1 MFIHTTGIKKF
12 IWKESVETDNWIEIE
27 EGVEMY
33 QRQGRSFLEKPTKP
47 INDLKQVTIYTD
59 GACRKNPGP
68 GGWAAILI
76 FGENKKEIFGNVNN
90 TTNNRMELTAVI
102 KALSALKEKCDVRV
116 FSDSQYVINAFV
128 LDWIT
133 KWRLNGWRIGT
144 KELKNDDLWKT
155 LYDLSKQHEI
165 EWTWVK
171 GHAGNRM
178 NERADYLANKAIK

>member
-1 MFIHTTGIKKF
+1 
-12 IWKESVETDNWIEIE
+12 
-27 EGVEMY
+27 
-33 QRQGRSFLEKPTKP
+33 
-47 INDLKQVTIYTD
+47 
-59 GACRKNPGP
+59 
-68 GGWAAILI
+68 
-76 FGENKKEIFGNVNN
+76 
-90 TTNNRMELTAVI
+90 MELTAVI

-116 FSDSQYVINAFV
+116 FSDSKYVINAFV

-178 NERADYLANKAIK
+178 NERAGYLANKAIK

>member
-1 MFIHTTGIKKF
+1 MMFIHIIGIKKF
-12 IWKESVETDNWIEIE
+12 IWKDFVEADNWIEIE

-47 INDLKQVTIYTD
+47 INDLKQVRIYTD

-68 GGWAAILI
+68 GGWAAILL
-76 FGENKKEIFGNVNN
+76 FGEHKKEIFGNESN

-102 KALSALKEKCDVRV
+102 QALSTLKEKCDVIDY
-116 FSDSQYVINAFV
+116 SDSQYVINAFV
-128 LDWIT
+128 LDWIN
-133 KWRLNGWRIGT
+133 KWRINCWRIGT

-155 LYDLSKQHEI
+155 LYDLSRKHEI

-178 NERADYLANKAIK
+178 NE